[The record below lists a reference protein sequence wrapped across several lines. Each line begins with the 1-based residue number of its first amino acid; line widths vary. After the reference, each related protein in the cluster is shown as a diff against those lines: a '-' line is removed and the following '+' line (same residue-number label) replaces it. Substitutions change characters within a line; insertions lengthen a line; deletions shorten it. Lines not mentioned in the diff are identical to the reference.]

1 MQKTPTWEYIRD
13 LAPKQSD
20 VVRTYF
26 ERYGI
31 TDLRQV
37 WRALR
42 TISKTYYDIIRANC
56 EGTPIDWA
64 AE

>member
-1 MQKTPTWEYIRD
+1 MSKPVGWGYIRE

-20 VVRTYF
+20 VVRAYF
-26 ERYGI
+26 GRYGI

-37 WRALR
+37 WRAMQS
-42 TISKTYYDIIRANC
+42 IDKTYYDIIHANC

-64 AE
+64 RE